1 MNSYIR
7 INFTLYLP
15 YLIVDLPFYVD
26 QVRKSGK
33 NTLTKTRPR
42 SKDAARGKE
51 IPAKLYGSCCFCVSA
66 DYEGCCLSAHASASN
81 RNPQQL
87 PVRINSNLYLFCLA
101 YCLILI
107 YFIYFTYFI
116 TNIYLVL
123 NYLFCSNIYLYW
135 IINLIWH
142 HPLFS
147 YMRNGTSPQGFP
159 AYFIS
164 FYY

>member
-15 YLIVDLPFYVD
+15 YLIVDLPFHVD

-66 DYEGCCLSAHASASN
+66 DYEGCCLPAHASASN

-87 PVRINSNLYLFCLA
+87 PVRIKSNLYLFCLA

-107 YFIYFTYFI
+107 YLYNLLILLLVFIQ
-116 TNIYLVL
+116 
-123 NYLFCSNIYLYW
+123 CSI
-135 IINLIWH
+135 
-142 HPLFS
+142 
-147 YMRNGTSPQGFP
+147 
-159 AYFIS
+159 IS
-164 FYY
+164 FVLIYIYIGLLILSGTTRSSPT